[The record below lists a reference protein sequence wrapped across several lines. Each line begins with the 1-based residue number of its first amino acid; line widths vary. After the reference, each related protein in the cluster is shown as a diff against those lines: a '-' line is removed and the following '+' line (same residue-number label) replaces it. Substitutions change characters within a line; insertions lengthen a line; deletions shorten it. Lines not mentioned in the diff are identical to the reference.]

1 MVYCTEGDRLNA
13 LWIDATYSRRL
24 DKGYALRV
32 LDAGQARL
40 RGAGIPGRRG
50 LLPHSADPTSVV
62 ELGARMLKRE
72 PKVSPVKVARSD
84 SEGVLRAHP
93 QPSESGAL
101 GVISAMLRTANAVRR
116 HMEHEILA
124 DHDLS
129 WGAFAV
135 MCALWNHG
143 ELETQELAAE
153 VSVAK
158 GTLTGV
164 LKTLESRGWAKR
176 EQHAGDKRRVVV
188 HLMPAGHRVMK
199 TLFPRYC
206 KEAVLVT
213 LYLREVV
220 VDLDAVAL
228 LQLPG
233 GDAVARTKAV
243 SAALRWRTIV
253 GDAAEQGLARSVM
266 DEEEDVE
273 PVERDRV
280 GREEVAGHDTRLYAT
295 RRG

>member
-1 MVYCTEGDRLNA
+1 M
-13 LWIDATYSRRL
+13 
-24 DKGYALRV
+24 
-32 LDAGQARL
+32 
-40 RGAGIPGRRG
+40 
-50 LLPHSADPTSVV
+50 
-62 ELGARMLKRE
+62 
-72 PKVSPVKVARSD
+72 
-84 SEGVLRAHP
+84 
-93 QPSESGAL
+93 
-101 GVISAMLRTANAVRR
+101 
-116 HMEHEILA
+116 
-124 DHDLS
+124 
-129 WGAFAV
+129 
-135 MCALWNHG
+135 
-143 ELETQELAAE
+143 
-153 VSVAK
+153 SVAK

-164 LKTLESRGWAKR
+164 LKTLESRGWARR

-280 GREEVAGHDTRLYAT
+280 GRKEVAGHDTRRLLTEELTSDARGAPRRGLDAMGLEHSGVRT
-295 RRG
+295 RRHPMPAVG